1 MINYALLTCWVDK
14 SSVKLSRG
22 RNYRYYPI
30 HTWNVAAEREVAM
43 KGYSKSAV
51 IGLVLLLGMY
61 IFGLSVGFAE
71 EKGAI
76 VGWGKDSAY
85 NKLYDL
91 DEWDSFKGNVVGFK
105 KITPLKGMS
114 PGVALLVKDGDS
126 DEVITV
132 HLGPSPFVNP
142 NSISLRKGEKVKVK
156 GVWAEINGE
165 EVFMASKLKKGEYYE
180 YKVRLTKDGTPFWT
194 MSPEELARERA
205 GK

>member
-1 MINYALLTCWVDK
+1 L
-14 SSVKLSRG
+14 
-22 RNYRYYPI
+22 
-30 HTWNVAAEREVAM
+30 NVAAGREVAM

-51 IGLVLLLGMY
+51 IGLVLLVGMY
-61 IFGLSVGFAE
+61 ISGLSVGFAE

-76 VGWGKDSAY
+76 VGWEKDSSY

-114 PGVALLVKDGDS
+114 PGVALLVTDGDS
-126 DEVITV
+126 DDVITV

-142 NSISLRKGEKVKVK
+142 NSISVRKGDSVKVK
-156 GVWAEINGE
+156 GVWAEIDGK
-165 EVFMASKLKKGEYYE
+165 EVFMASKVKKGDYYE

-194 MSPEELARERA
+194 MSPEEFARGRA

>member
-1 MINYALLTCWVDK
+1 
-14 SSVKLSRG
+14 
-22 RNYRYYPI
+22 
-30 HTWNVAAEREVAM
+30 VAAGREVAM

-51 IGLVLLLGMY
+51 IGLVLLVGMY
-61 IFGLSVGFAE
+61 ISGLSAGLAE

-76 VGWGKDSAY
+76 VGWEKDSAY

-114 PGVALLVKDGDS
+114 PGVALLVTDGDS

-142 NSISLRKGEKVKVK
+142 NSISVRKGDKVKVK
-156 GVWAEINGE
+156 GVWAEIDGK
-165 EVFMASKLKKGEYYE
+165 EVFMASKVKRGDDYE

-194 MSPEELARERA
+194 MSPEEVAKEKA